1 MTQYRVPKKTSKYYV
16 PEQVYLTVVHFCRQ
30 YPLWK
35 AELEINPNTQK
46 AIDYSRDVVQTSNQ
60 FDQTSEIAMDRK
72 MIADKKE
79 LVEKTAHE
87 VAGVLAEWLLLGVG
101 HGLTYYQLV
110 DKGIPCGKDMYY
122 DIRRKFYFVLSKR
135 I

>member
-87 VAGVLAEWLLLGVG
+87 VAGVFAKWLLLGVG

>member
-35 AELEINPNTQK
+35 AELEIIPNTQK
-46 AIDYSRDVVQTSNQ
+46 AIDYSHDTVQTSNQ
-60 FDQTSEIAMDRK
+60 SDQTAEIAMDRK
-72 MIADKKE
+72 MISDKKD
-79 LVEKTAHE
+79 LVESTARE

>member
-35 AELEINPNTQK
+35 DELEINPNTQK

-72 MIADKKE
+72 MIEDKKE

-87 VAGVLAEWLLLGVG
+87 VAGVLAKWLLLGVG

>member
-72 MIADKKE
+72 MIEDKKE

>member
-1 MTQYRVPKKTSKYYV
+1 MTQFRVPRPSSKYYV

-35 AELEINPNTQK
+35 AELAIEPDTSK
-46 AIDYSRDVVQTSNQ
+46 AIDYSSDRVQTSNQ
-60 FDQTSEIAMDRK
+60 FDQTAEIAMDRK

-79 LVEKTAHE
+79 IVENTARE

-122 DIRRKFYFVLSKR
+122 DIRRKFYYVLSKR

>member
-87 VAGVLAEWLLLGVG
+87 VAGILAEWLLLGVG

>member
-1 MTQYRVPKKTSKYYV
+1 MTQFRVPKPSSKYYV

-35 AELEINPNTQK
+35 AELEMTPNTQK
-46 AIDYSRDVVQTSNQ
+46 AIDYSRDAVQTSNQ
-60 FDQTSEIAMDRK
+60 FDQTAEIAMDRK

-79 LVEKTAHE
+79 IVENTARE
-87 VAGVLAEWLLLGVG
+87 VAGVFAEWLLLGVG

-122 DIRRKFYFVLSKR
+122 DIRRKFYYVLSKR

>member
-72 MIADKKE
+72 MIVDKKE

>member
-1 MTQYRVPKKTSKYYV
+1 MTQFRTPRPSSKYYV

-35 AELEINPNTQK
+35 SELEMIPNTQK
-46 AIDYSRDVVQTSNQ
+46 AIDYGRESVQTSNQ

-72 MIADKKE
+72 MIADKKK
-79 LVEKTAHE
+79 LVDDVAHE
-87 VAGVLAEWLLLGVG
+87 VAGMLAEWLLLGVG
-101 HGLTYYQLV
+101 HGLTYYQLA

-122 DIRRKFYFVLSKR
+122 DLRRKFYYVLSKR

>member
-1 MTQYRVPKKTSKYYV
+1 M
-16 PEQVYLTVVHFCRQ
+16 
-30 YPLWK
+30 
-35 AELEINPNTQK
+35 IPNTQK
-46 AIDYSRDVVQTSNQ
+46 AIDYGRESVQTSNQ

-72 MIADKKE
+72 MIADKKK
-79 LVEKTAHE
+79 LVDDVAHE

-101 HGLTYYQLV
+101 HGLTYYQLA

-122 DIRRKFYFVLSKR
+122 DLRRKFYYVLSKR

>member
-72 MIADKKE
+72 MIEDKKE

-87 VAGVLAEWLLLGVG
+87 VAGVLAKWLLLGVG